1 MRREALFQASFAS
14 PVDLLSHCLG
24 EPVEGNSP
32 LVLLDFK
39 MSPQK
44 DFKKKMTVQP
54 GFGKNCHFPWL
65 CCPHSDAISC
75 VILSYGTQ
83 LSIFFS
89 RTW

>member
-44 DFKKKMTVQP
+44 DFKKKDDSAARLWQ
-54 GFGKNCHFPWL
+54 K
-65 CCPHSDAISC
+65 
-75 VILSYGTQ
+75 LS
-83 LSIFFS
+83 LSLVMLSSF
-89 RTW
+89 